1 MNRVSVLLVDDE
13 PDILE
18 TLQLILEQRGY
29 LVDIVDN
36 GASAYT
42 MIMDKVYDVVISDLK
57 MPEID
62 GIMLLKKVRQAQ
74 NVTKFIFFSGH
85 ADDNHAK
92 QMLALGASR
101 LISKAEIMK
110 IPLALETTLLEKV
123 TS

>member
-1 MNRVSVLLVDDE
+1 MPKASILLVDDE

-36 GASAYT
+36 GAGAYK
-42 MIMDKVYDVVISDLK
+42 MIMDKVYDVVISDLR

-62 GIMLLKKVRQAQ
+62 GIMLLKKVREAK
-74 NVTKFIFFSGH
+74 NFTKFIFFSAH
-85 ADDNHAK
+85 ADEKHAK
-92 QMLALGASR
+92 DMMALGASR

-110 IPLALETTLLEKV
+110 IPTALETTLLETV
-123 TS
+123 